1 MRKLSV
7 AAALML
13 LLAACGSS
21 SYNPLGGVL
30 GSPSAS
36 QPSNVQGTVNYI
48 DTTAQRIDMNVT
60 YVNNLRNSSG
70 QGSQSV
76 YYSNNTTVQW
86 NGGTYRPEDLERGDQ
101 VSVSGHTESGRYMAD
116 TIYVTRN
123 IRQ

>member
-30 GSPSAS
+30 GSPSVN
-36 QPSNVQGTVNYI
+36 QPSQVQGTVNFI
-48 DTTAQRIDMNVT
+48 DTTAQRIDMNVS
-60 YVNNLRNSSG
+60 YVNNLRSS
-70 QGSQSV
+70 QGSQSI

-101 VSVSGHTESGRYMAD
+101 VSINGHTESGRYVAD